1 MNGTMSASRRADTP
15 ALPQGFRLRLRQLQA
30 VFSLYWRTG
39 LRARRLWVAVIV
51 ALIPPALPVLAAVVS
66 RMTGHSGGLPQ
77 PMNFFR
83 NLVALLYLH
92 VILYVLA
99 MLYGLALISDEVEGK
114 TLVHL
119 KLRPI
124 PRSLVVIGKY
134 LASWLIAAGLLVGS
148 LTLTYGTVWLLY
160 RHGNVWQEMGQWDN
174 MRWLVWDSLIFLL
187 ALSAYMSLFACI
199 GAWMPHGERWAVV
212 FCFGWESLITY
223 LPARLKWITLMY
235 HVQTLFPHNVAVV
248 KFFSLAGEPLS
259 KTVCVLILLAV
270 VAVFL
275 ALTIWNLRRREI
287 R

>member
-1 MNGTMSASRRADTP
+1 MDSIVADDRLP
-15 ALPQGFRLRLRQLQA
+15 GAGALPQGLRLRLMQLWA

-39 LRARRLWVAVIV
+39 LRAKRLWVAAVV
-51 ALIPPALPVLAAVVS
+51 ALVPPALPVLATVIS
-66 RMTGHSGGLPQ
+66 RVTGQYGGLPQ

-99 MLYGLALISDEVEGK
+99 MLYGLALVSDEVEGK
-114 TLVHL
+114 TLVHI
-119 KLRPI
+119 KLRPV
-124 PRSLVVIGKY
+124 PRSLVVVGKY

-148 LTLTYGTVWLLY
+148 LTLTYGTVWLLH
-160 RHGNVWQEMGQWDN
+160 RHGGVWQEIARWDN
-174 MRWLVWDSLIFLL
+174 LRWLVWDSLIFLL
-187 ALSAYMSLFACI
+187 ALSAYMSLFACV

-223 LPARLKWITLMY
+223 LPARLKWVTLMY

-259 KTVCVLILLAV
+259 KTTCVLILVAV
-270 VAVFL
+270 TAVFL
-275 ALTIWNLRRREI
+275 ALTVWNLRRREI